1 MQKAFNR
8 QIDRWAQALQK
19 RNNLDRIAYLKIK
32 LGLEVFFNNL
42 FKTIV
47 VYGLALLFH
56 VFLYTLTVHLSYF
69 IIRHYAHGAH
79 AKSTFACYIESIV
92 LFVML
97 PLGLVTFN
105 IPSSIII
112 ILAVMA
118 LIALFIYAPA
128 ATVKQPIP
136 TRLIKKKKIMAITL
150 ATLMFAMSFF
160 VPSPYQQLILL
171 GLILQGGSQL
181 PIFFPKNRKDVL

>member
-1 MQKAFNR
+1 MQKALER
-8 QIDRWAQALQK
+8 RIDAWAQALQK

-79 AKSTFACYIESIV
+79 AKSKLACYIESII
-92 LFVML
+92 LFVIL
-97 PLGLVTFN
+97 PWILVSVD
-105 IPSSIII
+105 IPPIFMT
-112 ILAVMA
+112 VMGA
-118 LIALFIYAPA
+118 FAFVLICIYAPA
-128 ATVKQPIP
+128 ATLKQPIP
-136 TRLIKKKKIMAITL
+136 DHMKKKKKIMAISITVIL
-150 ATLMFAMSFF
+150 LVSSFF
-160 VPSPYQQLILL
+160 ISQPFNELIQLGIV
-171 GLILQGGSQL
+171 LIGAAQL
-181 PIFFPKNRKDVL
+181 PIFFPKQSKG

>member
-1 MQKAFNR
+1 MQKAFYR
-8 QIDRWAQALQK
+8 QVDRWAQALQK

-69 IIRHYAHGAH
+69 IIRHFAHGAH
-79 AKSTFACYIESIV
+79 AKSTLACYIESIV

-97 PLGLVTFN
+97 PWLLATYHVPIN
-105 IPSSIII
+105 IMITLAAIAV
-112 ILAVMA
+112 IL
-118 LIALFIYAPA
+118 LCIYAPA

-136 TRLIKKKKIMAITL
+136 TRLIKKKKITAIIL
-150 ATLMFAMSFF
+150 ATLMFAISFLI
-160 VPSPYQQLILL
+160 PNAYQQMILL
-171 GLILQGGSQL
+171 GITLQGGSQL